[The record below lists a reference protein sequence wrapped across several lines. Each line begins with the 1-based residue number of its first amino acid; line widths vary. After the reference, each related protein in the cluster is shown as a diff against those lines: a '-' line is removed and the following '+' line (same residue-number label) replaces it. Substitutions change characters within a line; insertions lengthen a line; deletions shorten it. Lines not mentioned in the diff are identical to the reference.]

1 MPSVCAALIL
11 TAFLAVAGLPGGGT
25 GEAAEA
31 PRPTSAEAAAGA
43 TEGASEGATRGGDP
57 CTGLPLPHTLRFEK
71 DRYERRVGDF
81 FRARCYETLGW
92 PHDRQIRFTGP
103 SISHLSM
110 AGGAHWVSDTYG
122 THDSVAIYYSPDV
135 FRWMCEREIADGGD
149 MAGRCEEACPE
160 CRAYSDAA
168 SIPPIADGEII
179 AKLMYGPTTSDLLQD
194 PALDSHDADMIAFM
208 VKDSQ
213 GAHDGWWWGS
223 WSRTLAEV
231 KQLDWPPPVNFPYPW
246 QGFGYYCVNCHASA
260 ESELTFSDPE
270 NVLGDPEDFPTFLFI
285 DAPPAI
291 SPGSGDHAVELVP
304 SHHTAVLSA
313 AGGDDGCGECD
324 GPPAEVDRVTRPL
337 RTYAAGFTEVFA
349 TPGLE
354 PPDWKGSR
362 GFTMPPEPYD
372 HVGYGPGDPRMFVT
386 SDQCVGCHA
395 AGSTGVQLDMTLQPA
410 DGGALVNIAPYGE
423 WRASPMGLAGR
434 DPIFLSQLE
443 TEQTLHAG
451 LGDVVPDLCL
461 HCHGVMGQRQFCRD
475 QFPDDPSRCSDTA
488 ARVAD
493 PDPNRTLFNRGYLNA
508 VPLGADT
515 PDKQSASVYG
525 ALARDGVSCAVCH
538 HTEVDQQVIDTF
550 GETFTGDFRVGAA
563 DEFLG
568 PFPGPQ
574 QVPMD
579 HALGVQ
585 PVHDPMIADSRVC
598 GSCHSVV
605 LPVYDGDQPWNEQG
619 TGATDGPEFIIEQ
632 ATYPE
637 WVFSDFHDGG
647 PRAESCQ
654 GCHMRSAYPG
664 ADSPLESKIASIQ
677 EASNFPVTAFR
688 LPKAEIDLEERSPY
702 ARHTLVGLNV
712 FFIKMAQQFPD
723 VLGIRVS
730 DPMLGGKGIAP
741 LASAY
746 NSMIQQAESSTAEV
760 DVTALRRTADS
771 LEADVRVRSMV
782 GHKFPSGV
790 GFRRAFLEFTVLDG
804 DGDVLWASGRTSDLG
819 VLVDAEG
826 EPLAGELWWKAGCV
840 ERTVEEEK
848 GFFQP
853 HYTLIDSQD
862 QAQIYQELV
871 RNPDH
876 EFTTSF
882 LAIAHTV
889 KDNRLL
895 PPGWEPTLERAEK
908 YHLGSERLSAEA
920 LVEDVQAKLPDG
932 EGGTVDDAWY
942 VPRSE
947 GGLGGGGDALTYRVP
962 LADLAGEPAEVHATL
977 YSQSI
982 PPFYLQDRFCTTPG
996 GRDTQRLYFLAGHL
1010 DLDGTEAEDW
1020 KLRVVSSGEVGVPA
1034 ADASGG
1040 SAGAVH

>member
-1 MPSVCAALIL
+1 MDFADREGMTMSSTVRRVRRVPVASVCAILLLALL
-11 TAFLAVAGLPGGGT
+11 LAAVGLPGG
-25 GEAAEA
+25 EAAQ
-31 PRPTSAEAAAGA
+31 PPAAA
-43 TEGASEGATRGGDP
+43 ASGDDP
-57 CTGLPLPHTLRFEK
+57 CTGLPLPSELRFEK
-71 DRYERRVGDF
+71 DRNERRIGDF

-92 PHDRQIRFTGP
+92 HHDRQIRFTGP
-103 SISHLSM
+103 SIARLDM

-135 FRWMCEREIADGGD
+135 FRWMCEREIAEGGD
-149 MAGRCEEACPE
+149 VVEECRGACPE
-160 CRAYSDAA
+160 CREYPEPA
-168 SIPPIADGEII
+168 SIAPIADGEII
-179 AKLMYGPTTSDLLQD
+179 AKLMYGPTTPELLQD
-194 PALDSHDADMIAFM
+194 PALDSHDTEMIAFM

-223 WSRTLAEV
+223 WSPTLAEG

-270 NVLGDPEDFPTFLFI
+270 NVLGDPEDFPTFLFQ
-285 DAPPAI
+285 DPPPAI
-291 SPGSGDHAVELVP
+291 SPAHGDAAIELVP
-304 SHHTAVLSA
+304 SHHTSVAAA
-313 AGGDDGCGECD
+313 AGDGGCGECG
-324 GPPAEVDRVTRPL
+324 GPPSDVNRVSQPL
-337 RTYAAGFTEVFA
+337 GTYAAGFTELFA

-354 PPDWKGSR
+354 PPEWSGS
-362 GFTMPPEPYD
+362 GGYAMPPEPYD
-372 HVGYGPGDPRMFVT
+372 HVWYGPGDPAMFVT

-395 AGSTGVQLDMTLQPA
+395 AGSTGIQTDMTLQPP
-410 DGGALVNIAPYGE
+410 DGGPLVNIAPYGE

-475 QFPDDPSRCSDTA
+475 QFPDDPSRCSDTG

-493 PDPNRTLFNRGYLNA
+493 PDPRRELFNRGYLDA

-515 PDKQSASVYG
+515 PEEQAASVYG
-525 ALARDGVSCAVCH
+525 ALARDGVSCTVCH
-538 HTEVDQQVIDTF
+538 HTEVDQQVIDSF
-550 GETFTGDFRVGAA
+550 GETFTGDFRLGAA
-563 DEFLG
+563 DELMG
-568 PFPGPQ
+568 PFPGPR

-585 PVHDPMIADSRVC
+585 PVHDPRIANSRVC

-605 LPVYDGDQPWNEQG
+605 LPVYDGDVPWNEVG

-654 GCHMRSAYPG
+654 GCHMQSAYPG

-688 LPKAEIDLEERSPY
+688 LPKEEIDLDERSPF

-741 LASAY
+741 LATAY
-746 NSMIQQAESSTAEV
+746 RSMVEQAETATAEV
-760 DVTALRRTADS
+760 DVTAIRRTADS

-790 GFRRAFLEFTVLDG
+790 GFRRAFLEFAVLDG
-804 DGDVLWASGRTSDLG
+804 DGDVLWASGRTSGLG
-819 VLVDAEG
+819 VLVDGDGA
-826 EPLAGELWWKAGCV
+826 PLAGELWWKAGCV
-840 ERTVEEEK
+840 ERTVEEER

-853 HYTLIDSQD
+853 HYEVIDSQD

-882 LAIAHTV
+882 LSIAHTV

-895 PPGWEPTLERAEK
+895 PPGWEPTLARAEK

-932 EGGTVDDAWY
+932 EGGTVDDPWY
-942 VPRSE
+942 VPRSK
-947 GGLGGGGDALTYRVP
+947 GGLGGGGDELTYRVP
-962 LADLAGEPAEVHATL
+962 LAGLDGEPAQVRATL

-982 PPFYLQDRFCTTPG
+982 PPFYLQDRFCTTPA

-1010 DLDGTEAEDW
+1010 DLEGTEAEGW
-1020 KLRVVSSGEVGVPA
+1020 KLRVVSSGDVGVPV
-1034 ADASGG
+1034 
-1040 SAGAVH
+1040 GALQ